1 MHDITVIA
9 AAEADV
15 EEDLFQDEEYDL
27 QVGLIASVIIIG
39 AEIGRQ
45 ACIDN
50 HHENRLYLTRSQL
63 LPDPRLA
70 TPWQVL
76 YDSQSDRAFI
86 TTMGFDVQTFTYI
99 LSSGFAMHCH
109 RPLYHL
115 MA

>member
-27 QVGLIASVIIIG
+27 GLIASVIIIG
-39 AEIGRQ
+39 AEISHQ
-45 ACIDN
+45 AHIDN
-50 HHENRLYLTRSQL
+50 CHENQLYLTRSQL
-63 LPDPRLA
+63 LPDPCLA

-76 YDSQSDRAFI
+76 YDSRSDHAFI
-86 TTMGFDVQTFTYI
+86 TTMGFDVQTFMYI
-99 LSSGFAMHCH
+99 LSSGFATHCC

>member
-9 AAEADV
+9 TAEADV

-27 QVGLIASVIIIG
+27 GLIASVIIIG

-45 ACIDN
+45 ARINNC
-50 HHENRLYLTRSQL
+50 HENRLYLTHSQL

-76 YDSQSDRAFI
+76 YDSWSDHAFI

-99 LSSGFAMHCH
+99 LSSGFATHC
-109 RPLYHL
+109 RCPLYHL